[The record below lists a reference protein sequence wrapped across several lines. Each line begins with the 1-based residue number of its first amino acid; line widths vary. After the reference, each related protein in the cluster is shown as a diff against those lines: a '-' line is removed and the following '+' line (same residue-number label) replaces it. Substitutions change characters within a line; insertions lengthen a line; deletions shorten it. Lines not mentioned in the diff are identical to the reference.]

1 MSSSHSFQKNPA
13 AEAIRALAVRHGI
26 VYQETGYDTLAEQ
39 ITLLAGDDV
48 RLDSIEL
55 LLVELERSGHIGE
68 KKQHYF
74 MPITSVMLN
83 MPQAQVYEL

>member
-55 LLVELERSGHIGE
+55 LLVELERSGHIGGKE
-68 KKQHYF
+68 ATLLHANYLRNVKYA
-74 MPITSVMLN
+74 TSASL
-83 MPQAQVYEL
+83 